1 MLDTPRMVA
10 GLLGARW
17 HFRKVRDEII
27 PFADAIASAHHIL
40 LVMPLHGNPL
50 YPVAPV
56 ITMLR
61 KRLLD
66 NQITVVVS
74 HHSTEALEAL
84 KHSPVIRILPSE
96 INFWFLPK
104 RDVLARVATRTY
116 DVAIDLNLDF
126 LIPSGYICRESN
138 ARVRIGFA
146 GKRADAFYNLQVQVR
161 PTESRT
167 QQYERMARCLQMF

>member
-1 MLDTPRMVA
+1 MLVYPRMVT
-10 GLLGARW
+10 GTLGARW

-27 PFADAIASAHHIL
+27 PFANAISGARHL
-40 LVMPLHGNPL
+40 LLIMPLHGNPL

-61 KRLLD
+61 KRLLED
-66 NQITVVVS
+66 QITVVVS

-96 INFWFLPK
+96 IGFWFLPK
-104 RDVLARVATRTY
+104 REVIARINARAY

-146 GKRADAFYNLQVQVR
+146 GRRADMFYNFQVQTR
-161 PTESRT
+161 PTESKT
-167 QQYERMARCLQMF
+167 QQYEQMAKCLQMF